1 VGLLDAEN
9 FARFYLCEAAT
20 RNNAAPVF
28 FLKVMLL
35 SFLVAIVNLEFLPHF
50 KQIRIN

>member
-20 RNNAAPVF
+20 RNNAAPV